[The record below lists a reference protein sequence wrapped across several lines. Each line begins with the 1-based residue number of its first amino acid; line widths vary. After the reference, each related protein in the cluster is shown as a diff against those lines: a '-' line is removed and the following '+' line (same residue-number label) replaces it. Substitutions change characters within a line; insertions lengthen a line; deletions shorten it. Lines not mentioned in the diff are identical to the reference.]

1 MKPGSYCRIHSRQQI
16 AMKQYKKL
24 MKLLKVAQVVAL
36 LLLSFLMA
44 RAMKLLFLYM
54 QGN

>member
-1 MKPGSYCRIHSRQQI
+1 MESGIFCRIHSRQQT
-16 AMKQYKKL
+16 AMKQYEKL
-24 MKLLKVAQVVAL
+24 MNIVKVAQVVAL